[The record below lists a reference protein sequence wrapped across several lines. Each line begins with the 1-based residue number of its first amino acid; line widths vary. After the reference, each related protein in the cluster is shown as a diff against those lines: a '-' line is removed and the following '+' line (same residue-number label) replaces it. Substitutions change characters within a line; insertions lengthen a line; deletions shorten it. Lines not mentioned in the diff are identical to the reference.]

1 MIKLWGTLFPKMLH
15 EFSLMNP
22 NTKIREI
29 VEVLYFLDDIASIE
43 NTLLSNFSN
52 DLVSSFVIL
61 LLNLKKIVGSNFNVN
76 QFLDYLFNFIHKMVT
91 L

>member
-1 MIKLWGTLFPKMLH
+1 MLH

>member
-1 MIKLWGTLFPKMLH
+1 
-15 EFSLMNP
+15 MNP